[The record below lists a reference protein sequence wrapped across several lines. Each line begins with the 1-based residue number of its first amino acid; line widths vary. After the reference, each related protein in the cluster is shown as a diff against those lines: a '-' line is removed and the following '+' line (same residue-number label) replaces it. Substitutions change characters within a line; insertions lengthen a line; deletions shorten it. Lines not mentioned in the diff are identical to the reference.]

1 MGRAQGKFE
10 ALAHGL
16 FEASGGQ
23 ESAFWDQ
30 FNNEYSS
37 FKNQSIC
44 GFMVD
49 ATVRPEMIFMGSQ
62 AYDGILA
69 NGNKAREVGDSTIA
83 MTLRRACNVCIPCCV
98 TAMVFSLSFSV
109 IVVCTCLSKL
119 IHLHTYMGT
128 VPHAGLILFLPSVL
142 VPDILVICLS
152 RLFLSRKRTTITY
165 ISRLLGCTFSLILL
179 VATAFHVTFHYKT
192 GTEVT
197 WTNAQAYVRDK
208 DGIKLLLSGSNSA
221 IVCVILILGISWFS
235 QTRLYQ
241 YAGRS
246 LNMVTA
252 PLLRAPQLWNM
263 CKRRR
268 GCHSVEDTYDY
279 QSFINSRTGN
289 SHGKAYLDLPPQA
302 NTGSSR
308 RYPKILA
315 LAIFLYLALTA
326 SLRPSSAYSQMSA
339 SLPITMLQM
348 IDSHADG
355 QANRYTFSRDP
366 WPFPQLIH
374 TTNWEKPKG
383 YFKGWAPGDNS
394 ILAQMYRDRL
404 PTWLPEAPP
413 AGFCKWLSSNH
424 SNQVDREVGDGGGT
438 GRVCHKTK
446 VDGMF
451 YNPVNDPLRITNQ
464 DEGILDILSDAFRN
478 GTVKIKH
485 VALIM
490 LESTREELF
499 PLQQGSDIHNI
510 ILDTHKGRKDGDDVN
525 ALLSQL
531 TPVAEKITGKS
542 GCWKRTNGSDLAKVP
557 IPEWNGTTQ
566 DGYGGINIIGGFAA
580 ASLSFK
586 SLAATHCGVWPMPV
600 DGFQEFEAQSY
611 QPCISQI
618 LHLFNQIKGS
628 NSASNDFLEQQWFT
642 AFFQSI
648 TDKYDRQD
656 IFNNELGFEEI
667 VAKDVLEQRA
677 KARSDL
683 EEINYFGYPETTLKT
698 HVRELIEKV
707 QREKKRMFFSHFT
720 STTHHPWG
728 LPRDSKKIEYVNTQ
742 GKMGWH
748 RDFNN
753 YLNTVRFQDAWLG
766 ELLQLFEQH
775 GIANETLVVLVGD
788 HGQAFKEDITTRT
801 GTYKNGHVSNFRVPI
816 TFRHPHIPRVQYEAN
831 ATSISILPTIL
842 DLLINTGSLNRK
854 DMAVA
859 SDLLHD
865 YEGQSLIRPY
875 KSSRNGRRA
884 WNFGVINSGASML
897 SVTSADAPWRL
908 VIPLDRASQ
917 WRFTN
922 LKNDPLELEPLEKW
936 SMEQLVG
943 DVRNLYGE
951 EASQWVVQADAVAQ
965 WWAWER
971 KRLWGYKTTK

>member
-49 ATVRPEMIFMGSQ
+49 ATG
-62 AYDGILA
+62 YDGILA
-69 NGNKAREVGDSTIA
+69 NGNKAREVEDSTLA
-83 MTLRRACNVCIPCCV
+83 MTLRRACNVCISCV
-98 TAMVFSLSFSV
+98 AMMVVSLSFSI

-119 IHLHTYMGT
+119 IHLYTYVGT
-128 VPHAGLILFLPSVL
+128 VPHVALILFLPSVL
-142 VPDILVICLS
+142 VPDIVVIC
-152 RLFLSRKRTTITY
+152 
-165 ISRLLGCTFSLILL
+165 CTFSLILL
-179 VATAFHVTFHYKT
+179 VATAFHATFYYET

-197 WTNAQAYVRDK
+197 WTNAQRYVRDK
-208 DGIKLLLSGSNSA
+208 DGIRLLLSGSNSA
-221 IVCVILILGISWFS
+221 IVCVVLILGISWFS
-235 QTRLYQ
+235 QTYLYQ

-246 LNMVTA
+246 LSMLTA
-252 PLLRAPQLWNM
+252 PLFRALQIWNM

-268 GCHSVEDTYDY
+268 GCHSVEDAYDY
-279 QSFINSRTGN
+279 QSFINSQTGN
-289 SHGKAYLDLPPQA
+289 SHGKVYLDLPPQA

-326 SLRPSSAYSQMSA
+326 SLRPSSPYSQMSA

-348 IDSHADG
+348 IGSHTDS
-355 QANRYTFSRDP
+355 QANRYTFSRNP

-438 GRVCHKTK
+438 GRVCHETK

-464 DEGILDILSDAFRN
+464 DEGILDILSDSFRN

-485 VALIM
+485 IALIM

-510 ILDTHKGRKDGDDVN
+510 ILESYKGRKDGDDVN

-542 GCWKRTNGSDLAKVP
+542 GCWKKTNGSDLAKVP
-557 IPEWNGTTQ
+557 IPEWNDTTQ
-566 DGYGGINIIGGFAA
+566 DGYGGINVIGGFTA

-600 DGFQEFEAQSY
+600 DSFQESEAQSY

-618 LHLFNQIKGS
+618 LHLFNQIRGLR
-628 NSASNDFLEQQWFT
+628 SASNDFLEQKWLT

-656 IFNNELGFEEI
+656 IFNNEMGFEEI

-677 KARSDL
+677 KARSGL

-748 RDFNN
+748 RDFNS
-753 YLNTVRFQDAWLG
+753 YLNTVRFQDSMDS
-766 ELLQLFEQH
+766 
-775 GIANETLVVLVGD
+775 TLVVLVGD

-917 WRFTN
+917 WRFTD
-922 LKNDPLELEPLEKW
+922 LKNDPLELEPLERW

-943 DVRNLYGE
+943 DARNIYGE
-951 EASQWVVQADAVAQ
+951 EASQWLVQADAVAQ
-965 WWAWER
+965 WWASER

>member
-1 MGRAQGKFE
+1 
-10 ALAHGL
+10 
-16 FEASGGQ
+16 
-23 ESAFWDQ
+23 
-30 FNNEYSS
+30 
-37 FKNQSIC
+37 
-44 GFMVD
+44 MV
-49 ATVRPEMIFMGSQ
+49 V
-62 AYDGILA
+62 
-69 NGNKAREVGDSTIA
+69 
-83 MTLRRACNVCIPCCV
+83 
-98 TAMVFSLSFSV
+98 SLSFSV

-119 IHLHTYMGT
+119 IHLHTYVGT
-128 VPHAGLILFLPSVL
+128 VPHDGLILFLPSVL

-179 VATAFHVTFHYKT
+179 VATAFHATFYYKT

-197 WTNAQAYVRDK
+197 WTNAQRYVRDK
-208 DGIKLLLSGSNSA
+208 DGIKLLQSGSNSA
-221 IVCVILILGISWFS
+221 VVCVILILGISWLS
-235 QTRLYQ
+235 ETHLYQ

-246 LNMVTA
+246 LDMLTA

-279 QSFINSRTGN
+279 QSFINSQAGN
-289 SHGKAYLDLPPQA
+289 SHGKVYLDLPPQA

-308 RYPKILA
+308 RYPNILA
-315 LAIFLYLALTA
+315 PTIFLYLALTA
-326 SLRPSSAYSQMSA
+326 SLRPSSPYSQMSA
-339 SLPITMLQM
+339 SLPITMLQT
-348 IDSHADG
+348 IGSHTDSRAS
-355 QANRYTFSRDP
+355 RYTFSRNP

-383 YFKGWAPGDNS
+383 YYKGWAPGDNS

-404 PTWLPEAPP
+404 PTWLPETPP
-413 AGFCKWLSSNH
+413 AGFCKWLSSNQ
-424 SNQVDREVGDGGGT
+424 SNQVDREVEGGDT
-438 GRVCHKTK
+438 GHVCHETK

-464 DEGILDILSDAFRN
+464 DEGISDILSDSFRN

-485 VALIM
+485 IALIM

-525 ALLSQL
+525 AFLSQL

-542 GCWKRTNGSDLAKVP
+542 GCWKRTNGSDLAKVQ

-580 ASLSFK
+580 ASLSLK

-600 DGFQEFEAQSY
+600 DGFQESEAQSY

-618 LHLFNQIKGS
+618 LHLFNQMKGS
-628 NSASNDFLEQQWFT
+628 KSFSNDFLEQKWLT

-656 IFNNELGFEEI
+656 TFNNEMGFEEI

-677 KARSDL
+677 KTRSDL

-748 RDFNN
+748 RDFNS

-775 GIANETLVVLVGD
+775 RIANETLMVLVGD

-801 GTYKNGHVSNFRVPI
+801 GTYKNSHVSNFRVPI
-816 TFRHPHIPRVQYEAN
+816 TFRHPHIPRLQYEAN

-875 KSSRNGRRA
+875 KSARNGRRA

-917 WRFTN
+917 WRFSD

-943 DVRNLYGE
+943 DVRNLCGE
-951 EASQWVVQADAVAQ
+951 EALQWVVQADAVAQ

>member
-1 MGRAQGKFE
+1 M
-10 ALAHGL
+10 
-16 FEASGGQ
+16 
-23 ESAFWDQ
+23 
-30 FNNEYSS
+30 N
-37 FKNQSIC
+37 
-44 GFMVD
+44 
-49 ATVRPEMIFMGSQ
+49 
-62 AYDGILA
+62 
-69 NGNKAREVGDSTIA
+69 
-83 MTLRRACNVCIPCCV
+83 
-98 TAMVFSLSFSV
+98 
-109 IVVCTCLSKL
+109 
-119 IHLHTYMGT
+119 
-128 VPHAGLILFLPSVL
+128 
-142 VPDILVICLS
+142 
-152 RLFLSRKRTTITY
+152 
-165 ISRLLGCTFSLILL
+165 
-179 VATAFHVTFHYKT
+179 
-192 GTEVT
+192 
-197 WTNAQAYVRDK
+197 
-208 DGIKLLLSGSNSA
+208 
-221 IVCVILILGISWFS
+221 
-235 QTRLYQ
+235 
-241 YAGRS
+241 
-246 LNMVTA
+246 
-252 PLLRAPQLWNM
+252 
-263 CKRRR
+263 
-268 GCHSVEDTYDY
+268 
-279 QSFINSRTGN
+279 
-289 SHGKAYLDLPPQA
+289 
-302 NTGSSR
+302 
-308 RYPKILA
+308 
-315 LAIFLYLALTA
+315 
-326 SLRPSSAYSQMSA
+326 
-339 SLPITMLQM
+339 
-348 IDSHADG
+348 
-355 QANRYTFSRDP
+355 P

-383 YFKGWAPGDNS
+383 YFKGWAPGHNS
-394 ILAQMYRDRL
+394 ILAQMYRDRV
-404 PTWLPEAPP
+404 PTWLPETPP
-413 AGFCKWLSSNH
+413 AGFCKWLLPNY
-424 SNQVDREVGDGGGT
+424 SNQLDREMGEMGDGNNT
-438 GRVCHKTK
+438 GHVCHRRK

-464 DEGILDILSDAFRN
+464 DEAILDILSDSFRN

-485 VALIM
+485 IALIM

-499 PLQQGSDIHNI
+499 PLQQGSGIHNI
-510 ILDTHKGRKDGDDVN
+510 ILESYKGQKGGDDIN
-525 ALLSQL
+525 TLLSQL

-542 GCWKRTNGSDLAKVP
+542 GCWKKTNGSDLAKVP
-557 IPEWNGTTQ
+557 IPEWNDTTLN
-566 DGYGGINIIGGFAA
+566 GYGGINVIGGFTA

-600 DGFQEFEAQSY
+600 DSFQESEAQSY
-611 QPCISQI
+611 QPCVSQI
-618 LHLFNQIKGS
+618 LHLFNQMKGGQTG
-628 NSASNDFLEQQWFT
+628 SNDFLEQKWRT

-656 IFNNELGFEEI
+656 TFNNEMGFEEI

-683 EEINYFGYPETTLKT
+683 EEINYFGYPETALKT
-698 HVRELIEKV
+698 HVRELIETV

-728 LPRDSKKIEYVNTQ
+728 LPGDSKKIKYVNTQ

-748 RDFNN
+748 RDFNS

-766 ELLQLFEQH
+766 ELLQLLEQY

-917 WRFTN
+917 WRFTD
-922 LKNDPLELEPLEKW
+922 LKNDPLELDPLEKW

-971 KRLWGYKTTK
+971 KRLWGHKATK

>member
-49 ATVRPEMIFMGSQ
+49 AT
-62 AYDGILA
+62 A
-69 NGNKAREVGDSTIA
+69 NGNKAREVEDSTLA
-83 MTLRRACNVCIPCCV
+83 MTLRRACNVCISCV
-98 TAMVFSLSFSV
+98 AMMVVSLSFSI

-119 IHLHTYMGT
+119 IHLYTYVGT
-128 VPHAGLILFLPSVL
+128 VPHVALILFLPSVL

-179 VATAFHVTFHYKT
+179 VATAFHATFYYET

-197 WTNAQAYVRDK
+197 WTNAQRYVRDK
-208 DGIKLLLSGSNSA
+208 DGIRLLLSGSNSA
-221 IVCVILILGISWFS
+221 IVCVVLILGISWFS
-235 QTRLYQ
+235 QTYLYQ

-246 LNMVTA
+246 LSMLTA
-252 PLLRAPQLWNM
+252 PLFRALRIWNM

-268 GCHSVEDTYDY
+268 GCHSVEDAYDY
-279 QSFINSRTGN
+279 QSFINSQTDTPRFW
-289 SHGKAYLDLPPQA
+289 L
-302 NTGSSR
+302 
-308 RYPKILA
+308 

-326 SLRPSSAYSQMSA
+326 SLRPSSPYSQMSA

-348 IDSHADG
+348 IGLHTES
-355 QANRYTFSRDP
+355 QANRYTFSRNP

-438 GRVCHKTK
+438 GRICHETK
-446 VDGMF
+446 VDGTF

-464 DEGILDILSDAFRN
+464 DEEILDILSDSFRN

-485 VALIM
+485 IALIM

-510 ILDTHKGRKDGDDVN
+510 ILDSYKGRKDGDGVN

-531 TPVAEKITGKS
+531 TPVAEKITGKA

-557 IPEWNGTTQ
+557 IPEWNDTTQ
-566 DGYGGINIIGGFAA
+566 DGYGGINVIGGFTA

-600 DGFQEFEAQSY
+600 DSFQESEAQSY

-618 LHLFNQIKGS
+618 LHLFNQNKGAKT
-628 NSASNDFLEQQWFT
+628 ASNDFLEQKWLT

-656 IFNNELGFEEI
+656 IFNNEMGFEEI

-677 KARSDL
+677 KARSGL
-683 EEINYFGYPETTLKT
+683 EEINYFGYPETTLTT

-742 GKMGWH
+742 GNMGWH
-748 RDFNN
+748 RDFNS

-766 ELLQLFEQH
+766 ELLQLFELH
-775 GIANETLVVLVGD
+775 GIANGTLVVLVGD
-788 HGQAFKEDITTRT
+788 HGQAFKEDITSRT

-854 DMAVA
+854 DMTIA

-917 WRFTN
+917 WRFTD
-922 LKNDPLELEPLEKW
+922 LKNDPLELEPLERW

-943 DVRNLYGE
+943 DARNIYGE
-951 EASQWVVQADAVAQ
+951 EASQWLVQADAVAQ
-965 WWAWER
+965 WWASER